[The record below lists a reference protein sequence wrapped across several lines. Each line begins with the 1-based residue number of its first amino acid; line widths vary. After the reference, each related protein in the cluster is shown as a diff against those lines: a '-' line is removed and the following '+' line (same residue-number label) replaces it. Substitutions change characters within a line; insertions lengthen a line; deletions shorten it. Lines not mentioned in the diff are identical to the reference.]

1 MSAGWLGR
9 WRAPRPAEAAPAAA
23 DDPLQPSAALLAAL
37 GPLRLCP
44 PTFARGQSSGDRR
57 GRGAGSGLE
66 FAEHR
71 PYQPGDDLR
80 HLDAHA
86 FLRLQQE
93 LVRTFHADR
102 DQTVLIAADLSAS
115 TAIGRPRKADV
126 IASIALGLAGVA
138 LNSRDSL
145 RLRLLCADDPGP
157 LAGRD
162 RAAMPALRA
171 AVESARPGG
180 VAQVGLGL
188 RGAAARCDR
197 AVLISDALME
207 DEALI
212 ESLEGLRA
220 AGARALLIQVVAPE
234 DIEPASEGLL
244 EDGDWDVI
252 DVESNQQLRLSSDRR
267 LRSAWAEAAQA
278 WMDRV
283 GRASLSLGVQRLV
296 WSTRQA
302 LPPLFYGEL
311 RRIGWLQ

>member
-9 WRAPRPAEAAPAAA
+9 WLRPQTARP
-23 DDPLQPSAALLAAL
+23 DPVPPDGPLRPSAALLAGL

-44 PTFARGQSSGDRR
+44 PTFARGQSGGDRR
-57 GRGAGSGLE
+57 GRGAGAGLE

-80 HLDAHA
+80 HLDAFA
-86 FLRLQQE
+86 YLRLQQE

-102 DQTVLIAADLSAS
+102 DQTVLIAADLSGS
-115 TAIGRPRKADV
+115 SSIGQPRKADV
-126 IASIALGLAGVA
+126 IASIALGVAGVA

-145 RLRLLCADDPGP
+145 RLRLLCANDPGP

-162 RAAMPALRA
+162 RGAMPALRA
-171 AVESARPGG
+171 AVEAARPGG
-180 VAQVGLGL
+180 VAEP
-188 RGAAARCDR
+188 GAALRAAGARCDR

-212 ESLEGLRA
+212 DSLEGLRA
-220 AGARALLIQVVAPE
+220 AGARPLLIQVVAPE
-234 DIEPASEGLL
+234 DLDPASEGLL

-252 DVESNQQLRLSSDRR
+252 DVESNEQLRLASDRK
-267 LRSAWAEAAQA
+267 LRAAWADAARA

-283 GRASLSLGVQRLV
+283 GRAAVSLGVQRLV
-296 WSTRQA
+296 WSTRQP
-302 LPPLFYGEL
+302 LPPLFFGEL
-311 RRIGWLQ
+311 RRIGWMQ